1 MSLVERWRE
10 EKQSAWLYRIVAEC
24 EPDPA
29 RRHMFSALGEAAE
42 AQAGILLDDIERD
55 GGRAPAF
62 RARLRAR
69 LVGQLTRALGP
80 ERVSPLLAALK
91 VRGLSVYVAVPEPS
105 GHRMPVSLSELG
117 QRHRRAGGGGSLRAA
132 VFGVNDGLVSNMS
145 LIMGVAGASADNRLI
160 LTTGVAGLL
169 AGAFSM
175 AAGEYVSM
183 RSQRELYEHQ
193 IAQERDELER
203 YPEEEAEEMALIYNA
218 RGLPMAQAREV
229 SRTIMREPEQA
240 LKTLARE
247 ELGLNPDDLG
257 SPWGAAIASFVS
269 FATGAVVPL
278 LPFLFASGAHTVQAA
293 ALLSALVL
301 FAVGAALSLFSGR
314 NGFAGG
320 LRMLLIGA
328 AAGAATY
335 LIGSLLGVGLS

>member
-10 EKQSAWLYRIVAEC
+10 EKQAAWLYRVVAGC
-24 EPDPA
+24 EPDSA
-29 RRHMFSALGEAAE
+29 RRRMFTALGEAAE
-42 AQAGILLDDIERD
+42 AQAQILLDDITRE
-55 GGRAPAF
+55 GGAVPPF
-62 RARLRAR
+62 RSSLRAR
-69 LVGQLTRALGP
+69 LVGLLTRALGP

-91 VRGLSVYVAVPEPS
+91 VRGLSVYASLPEPT

-117 QRHRRAGGGGSLRAA
+117 QRHRRPGGGGSLRAA

-145 LIMGVAGASADNRLI
+145 LIMGVAGASADNRVI
-160 LTTGVAGLL
+160 LTSGVAGLL

-229 SRTIMREPEQA
+229 SQAIMKEPEQA

-257 SPWGAAIASFVS
+257 SPWGAAIASLVS
-269 FATGAVVPL
+269 FAAGAVVPL
-278 LPFLFASGAHTVQAA
+278 LPFLSASGPHTIRAA
-293 ALLSALVL
+293 ALLSAFGL
-301 FAVGAALSLFSGR
+301 FVVGAALSLFSGR

-320 LRMLLIGA
+320 LRMLLIGG
-328 AAGAATY
+328 AAGLATY
-335 LIGSLLGVGLS
+335 LIGSLMGVAS